1 MKVSTSHPSD
11 ATFRRWVRFLVL
23 ALTAL
28 AAMLFLPPSPAS
40 AAARLSIESG
50 GVSRSAVVVLRDRLK
65 LRRRPLVIVL
75 HRGGGLGAH
84 IRRRLGLEDIAQSS
98 KPIFLYP
105 DAIKGVWPAAPGA
118 DADRDIKFLH
128 DLVEHF
134 IKQGAVDPRRIFVVG
149 VSSGGVFAYRAV
161 CAGIGRPVAGL
172 ATLISAMP
180 ADLANC
186 APGPVAYVAVS
197 NLSDPRIPYAGGK
210 ATLTEA
216 SFDALPA
223 ESAFALFAKNN
234 SCGARRE
241 DKPFPERE
249 PRGAAKL
256 VRGSIL
262 AYTGCKAPVELI
274 QVDRGGHRIPG
285 RRTDRLEPVAEEEDF
300 DAARAIWDFLKGNG
314 A

>member
-1 MKVSTSHPSD
+1 LD
-11 ATFRRWVRFLVL
+11 ALLRRWVRFLVL

-28 AAMLFLPPSPAS
+28 AALLFFPPSPAS

-50 GVSRSAVVVLRDRLK
+50 GLSRSAVVVLRDRLK

-75 HRGGGLGAH
+75 HRGGGMGAH
-84 IRRRLGLEDIAQSS
+84 IRRRLGLEEVAESN
-98 KPIFLYP
+98 KPIFVYP
-105 DAIKGVWPAAPGA
+105 DAINGVWPALPGA
-118 DADRDIKFLH
+118 DADRDVKFLH

-134 IKQGAVDPRRIFVVG
+134 VRQGAVDPRRIFVVG

-161 CAGIGRPVAGL
+161 CAGIGRPLAGL

-197 NLSDPRIPYAGGK
+197 NLSDPRIPFAGGK

-223 ESAFALFAKNN
+223 ESAFALFARNN
-234 SCGARRE
+234 GCDARRE
-241 DKPFPERE
+241 DKPFPEHE
-249 PRGAAKL
+249 PRGATKF

-262 AYTGCKAPVELI
+262 TYTGCKAPVELI
-274 QVDRGGHRIPG
+274 RVDRGGHRISG
-285 RRTDRLEPVAEEEDF
+285 RRTDRLEPPAEEEDF